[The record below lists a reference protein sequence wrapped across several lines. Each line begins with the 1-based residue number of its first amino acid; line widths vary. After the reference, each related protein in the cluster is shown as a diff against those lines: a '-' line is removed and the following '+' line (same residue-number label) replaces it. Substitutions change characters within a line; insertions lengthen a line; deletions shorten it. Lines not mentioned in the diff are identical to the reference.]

1 MCIKDASFSSK
12 FTAAADTVKAGSWP
26 NRNARFAVLILLL
39 PILGIAGC
47 GGGYPNP
54 TQTSNAL
61 VAIFVNASFLPS
73 IAPGETIQFGA
84 SGGYPSSSSPGGISY
99 KNITKSATWSTSNA
113 AVATVDKG
121 LVTGTG
127 AGSVTITATLGGQT
141 GSATAV
147 VGLSSTI
154 AITPTGADPFS
165 KSATPEQQFIAQA
178 TYSDG
183 TVLDVTDFGR
193 WSSNPTGIVKF
204 YSYFPGDAAFVAT
217 GTTTITA
224 TFGTGEAPTVTLTVV
239 P

>member
-1 MCIKDASFSSK
+1 MDIKSARISTK
-12 FTAAADTVKAGSWP
+12 FTATVGTTRAGSWP
-26 NRNARFAVLILLL
+26 HRKILLAVLTLLL
-39 PILGIAGC
+39 PILAIAGC

-54 TQTSNAL
+54 TQASNPL
-61 VAIFVNASFLPS
+61 VAIFVNANSLPS
-73 IAPGETIQFGA
+73 IAPGETIQLNA
-84 SGGYPSSSSPGGISY
+84 SGGYRSSPTEVSY
-99 KNITKSATWSTSNA
+99 KDITNSATWSTSNP

-127 AGSVTITATLGGQT
+127 IGSVTITATLGQQT
-141 GSATAV
+141 GPATVV

-154 AITPTGADPFS
+154 AITPTGAEAFS
-165 KSATPEQQFIAQA
+165 KSATPQQQFIAEA

-193 WSSNPTGIVKF
+193 WSSNPTGIVSF
-204 YSYFPGDAAFVAT
+204 YPYFPGDAAFVAT

-224 TFGTGEAPTVTLTVV
+224 TFHSGETPTATITVV